1 MTRGRYSAALAPVLR
16 MMVAMSAAAA
26 CGQAAAQA
34 GAAPLG
40 TVTLLEG
47 PAQVLRG
54 LGRLHAAEGVR
65 LAPGDIVET
74 APATAFLQLETP
86 DKVVLQVGPATRLWL
101 AAPGAKGKAER
112 GLYLMSGWA
121 KLDGAQRAANA
132 PALDLKSPHIE
143 LPAANAVVVVNLAPE
158 HSAVFVE
165 RGNVRLAE
173 RQAAGAPVLVSLKA
187 GDLYWRKAGARGAVA
202 PEQMA
207 GFIQAM
213 PRIFRDPPPLRL
225 ERWRDQEVAP
235 KPAPDFAYADVEPW
249 LKAEPPVR
257 RPLMQRW
264 RAKAKDGAFR
274 AALTANLGA
283 HPEWDPI
290 LFPEKYLPKT
300 PPPVRREAA
309 AASAPRP

>member
-1 MTRGRYSAALAPVLR
+1 MTRGRFSAALLPALG
-16 MMVAMSAAAA
+16 AMLAALG
-26 CGQAAAQA
+26 CGTAAAQA
-34 GAAPLG
+34 AAPLG

-47 PAQVLRG
+47 PAQVYRG
-54 LGRLHAAEGVR
+54 LGRLHGAEGVKL
-65 LAPGDIVET
+65 LAGDIVET
-74 APATAFLQLETP
+74 TPASAFLQLETP
-86 DKVVLQVGPATRLWL
+86 EQVVLQLGPASRLWL
-101 AAPGAKGKAER
+101 AAPGVRGKSER

-121 KLDGAQRAANA
+121 KLDATQRAANA
-132 PALDLKSPHIE
+132 PALDLKSPHVE
-143 LPAANAVVVVNLAPE
+143 LPAASAVVVVHFAPE

-187 GDLYWRKAGARGAVA
+187 GDLYWRKAGTRGAVA

-207 GFIQAM
+207 GFIKAM
-213 PRIFRDPPPLRL
+213 PRIFRDPPPLRG
-225 ERWRDQEVAP
+225 ERWRDHEVAP
-235 KPAPDFAYADVEPW
+235 KAAPDFAYADVEAW

-264 RAKAKDGAFR
+264 RAKARDGAFR

-300 PPPVRREAA
+300 PPPARREAA